1 MCGRAGHG
9 CPNLRYMEAGAERE
23 VTQFSVQEIHRL
35 LKETESLLHQRGQ
48 LGALGS
54 KSEVNISKAVSCG
67 WPG

>member
-1 MCGRAGHG
+1 
-9 CPNLRYMEAGAERE
+9 MEAGAERE

-48 LGALGS
+48 SGALGS
-54 KSEVNISKAVSCG
+54 KSEVNIPKAVSCG